1 MRFALWA
8 TVTVLALLWTG
19 GAALVAEL
27 VDWAAREAASRG
39 TDAVVASAA
48 GTVTLPSWLSPWVDV
63 STWNAAV
70 SAVGEAI
77 RAAQASLPSLGSM
90 LGWLV
95 PAVWV
100 VWGLGLALL
109 LALAAGGHWLVGR
122 RR

>member
-1 MRFALWA
+1 
-8 TVTVLALLWTG
+8 VLALLWTG

-48 GTVTLPSWLSPWVDV
+48 GAVTLPSWLSPWVDV

>member
-48 GTVTLPSWLSPWVDV
+48 GAVTLPSWLSPWVDV

>member
-8 TVTVLALLWTG
+8 AVTVLALLWTG

-48 GTVTLPSWLSPWVDV
+48 GAVTLPSWLSPWVDV

-77 RAAQASLPSLGSM
+77 RAAQTSLPSLGSM